1 MKCLVTLCH
10 LALILVLAGCGGDD
24 GTATLWVTR
33 DRGHHVLL
41 VARVPSGLT
50 AMQALDRKVR
60 LETAYGG
67 RFVVAIDGV
76 SSAPRRDWFY
86 FVDGVPPSRS
96 ASEVRLH
103 DGDVLWW
110 DYRSWRQPNEVPAVV
125 GSFPQPFRR
134 GPAVVVG
141 AGPLAAKL
149 ARVVHGR
156 VATRA
161 PRGAYALEL
170 REGEGFRA
178 LDAHRFVIGPGTA
191 ARLVANPSA
200 VRFRYSVA
208 AP

>member
-1 MKCLVTLCH
+1 VKCLVTLCH
-10 LALILVLAGCGGDD
+10 LALILVLAGCGGDG

-96 ASEVRLH
+96 AAEVRLH

-156 VATRA
+156 VAARA